1 MKTKI
6 LLLSL
11 FIAMIGNV
19 WAQGPNNSGT
29 YYQSANGKK
38 GADLKTALFNIIKS
52 PSVVSYSGLYN
63 AYTKTDTRPDGY
75 VRDWYSNA
83 TNYQHNV
90 DNKGS
95 YSKEG
100 DMYNREHSIPQ
111 SWFSEASPMKS
122 DIVHVLPT
130 DGYVNNRR
138 SSYPLA
144 DVNNVTYSS
153 KNNYSKLGSC
163 KTEGYSGT
171 VFEPNDEIKGDMARI
186 YFYMATC
193 YQDRIAN
200 WTKGESQKVFGNSA
214 YPGLRDWV
222 LAMFMRWSK
231 EDPVDAREIARNN
244 AVKEVQGNRNPF
256 VDYPG
261 LEDYI
266 WGTLKDKAFSYD
278 NYEGGGGGT
287 VVPTIAMPV
296 FSPDAGT
303 YYNSVDVTLTC
314 ATEGASIYYT
324 TNGADAS
331 EQSIL
336 YEGPFTLTETSTIKA
351 VAVKDGQTSSQ
362 ASATYTITD
371 QQGGGGETP
380 VNCEI
385 ALNNTLFGTNYSG
398 TMNNVDED
406 LTGTKDGVTVIYAKG
421 TGSNRYCNDSQIR
434 IYPGNA
440 LTLSVGQGTITGL
453 EFTMPESTTKV
464 LKASTGSVSVD
475 GTIMKWT
482 GNTSGVDFSYD
493 ASSGHIKLSSVK
505 VTVNVPSGPS
515 AINQIPTQDLSGRR
529 VIYNLRGQRVANP
542 TRGIYIVDGRKVVIN
557 E

>member
-1 MKTKI
+1 MKTRL

-11 FIAMIGNV
+11 FVAIIGNV

-38 GADLKTALFNIIKS
+38 GADLKTAFYNIIKN
-52 PSVVSYSGLYN
+52 PSVTSYGGLYD
-63 AYTKTDTRPDGY
+63 AYIKTDTRPDGY

-83 TNYQHNV
+83 TNYRHKV
-90 DNKGS
+90 DNQGN

-122 DIVHVLPT
+122 DVVHVLPT

-144 DVNNVTYSS
+144 EVNNVEYSS

-163 KTEGYSGT
+163 KTSGYSGK

-200 WTKGESQKVFGNSA
+200 WTKGESQKVFGNSS

-222 LAMFMRWSK
+222 LAMFVEWSK
-231 EDPVDAREIARNN
+231 QDPVDAREIARNN

-278 NYEGGGGGT
+278 NYEGGGGGV

-314 ATEGASIYYT
+314 ATEDASIYYT

-331 EQSIL
+331 EQSIP
-336 YEGPFTLTETSTIKA
+336 YTGPITLTETSTIKA

-371 QQGGGGETP
+371 QQGGGGGTP
-380 VNCEI
+380 TNSEF
-385 ALNNTLFGTNYSG
+385 ALNNTFFGTSLNGVVNSS
-398 TMNNVDED
+398 NAED
-406 LTGTKDGVTVIYAKG
+406 FTGSQDGIEVVYALG
-421 TGSNRYCNDSQIR
+421 TGSQRMITNSEIR
-434 IYPGNA
+434 VYSGN
-440 LTLSVGQGTITGL
+440 TVTFSVGQGTITQL
-453 EFTMPESTTKV
+453 EFSVGSKTSKLTCD
-464 LKASTGSVSVD
+464 TGSLDQFTWAGNANSVS
-475 GTIMKWT
+475 
-482 GNTSGVDFSYD
+482 
-493 ASSGHIKLSSVK
+493 LSSDDKTSLTNVK
-505 VTVNVPSGPS
+505 VTVNAPSDPS
-515 AINQIPTQDLSGRR
+515 SVNQIPTQDLSGHR
-529 VIYNLRGQRVANP
+529 VIYNLRGQRVTNP
-542 TRGIYIVDGRKVVIN
+542 TRGIYIVDGRKVVI